1 MNPQE
6 GMLASP
12 RASAIKRHRARL
24 QALRSVALLEFAKGV
39 AVLAAA
45 ISLYWLDP
53 SNVADAFLSFLHI
66 SPDHHLARLLM
77 GMADRLS
84 DIAVWQVVLGACAY
98 SGLRFAEAYGLWKA
112 RAWAEWIA
120 LVSGA
125 LYLPVEI
132 RLLAHRVTLFHVAV
146 LIVNVAIVLFMFYLR
161 IYVPRHEPRVLS
173 PEFPSQP
180 L

>member
-1 MNPQE
+1 MKPE
-6 GMLASP
+6 DHKLL
-12 RASAIKRHRARL
+12 SAETRRRARL
-24 QALRSVALLEFAKGV
+24 QALRSVALIEFAKGV
-39 AVLAAA
+39 VVIAAA

-53 SNVADAFLSFLHI
+53 SDVADSFLSFLHI
-66 SPDHHLARLLM
+66 SPDHHLARMLM

-84 DIAVWQVVLGACAY
+84 NVAVWEVLLGACAY

-125 LYLPVEI
+125 IYLPFEI
-132 RLLAHRVTLFHVAV
+132 RLLAHKVTLLHATILV
-146 LIVNVAIVLFMFYLR
+146 VNVAIVIFMFYLR
-161 IYVPRHEPRVLS
+161 IYLPRRERRLAEGELPV
-173 PEFPSQP
+173 QP